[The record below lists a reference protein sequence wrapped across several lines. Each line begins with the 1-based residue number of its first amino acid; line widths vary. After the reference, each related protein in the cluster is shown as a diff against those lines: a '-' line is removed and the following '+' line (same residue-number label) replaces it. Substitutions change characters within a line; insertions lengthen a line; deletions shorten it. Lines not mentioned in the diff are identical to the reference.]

1 MTNKLLDGYVVRP
14 ATLEYVEASV
24 EMFNA
29 VSQNIIGHDE
39 FTAEEYRSE
48 WQIPGFN
55 LETDTR
61 LVIAP
66 DGRIAGCYEI
76 WDLNDPSVRVGT
88 WGRTHPDFCSL
99 GIGSYLLEW
108 AIERASQAVLRAPE
122 EARVVLHSH
131 VRSINKAAGK
141 LLRDFGFKSIRHSWR
156 MVIEL
161 NGKPPTPIWP
171 EGISVRTLRAGQE
184 EPRVVQAVR
193 EAFKDHW
200 GYIETPFEDDLERW
214 MHFIN
219 NDQDFDPNLWYLAMY
234 GEEIAGMSLCSPKHH
249 DAPDMG
255 WVETLGVRRAWRRR
269 GVALAL
275 LQHSFNEFHRRGTG
289 KVGLEVDA
297 QSLTGATRLYHKAGM
312 HTDPKHQYEL
322 FEKELRPGVDT
333 STQSVSS

>member
-1 MTNKLLDGYVVRP
+1 MKNKLSDGYVVRP
-14 ATLEYVEASV
+14 ANLEDVEASV

-29 VSQNIIGHDE
+29 VSQSMIGNDE
-39 FTAEEYRSE
+39 FTVDEYSNE
-48 WQIPGFN
+48 WQIPGFI

-66 DGRIAGCYEI
+66 DGRVVGCYEI
-76 WDLNDPSVRVGT
+76 WDLNDPCLRLGT
-88 WGRTHPDFCSL
+88 RGRTHPDYCGM
-99 GIGSYLLEW
+99 GIGSHLLEW

-122 EARVVLHSH
+122 ESRVVLHSH
-131 VRSINKAAGK
+131 VRSINKAAGE
-141 LLRDFGFKSIRHSWR
+141 LLSDFGFRSIRHSWR

-161 NGKPPTPIWP
+161 NGKPPAPLWP
-171 EGISVRTLRAGQE
+171 EGISVRTFLAGQE
-184 EPRVVQAVR
+184 ETLVVQAVR

-219 NDQDFDPNLWYLAMY
+219 NDKNFDPSLWYLAMD
-234 GEEIAGMSLCSPKHH
+234 GEEIAGVSLCLPKHH

-255 WVETLGVRRAWRRR
+255 WVETLGVRRPWRRR

-275 LQHSFNEFHRRGTG
+275 LHHSFNELHKRGTC
-289 KVGLEVDA
+289 KVGLGVDA
-297 QSLTGATRLYHKAGM
+297 QSLTGATRLYRKAGM
-312 HTDPKHQYEL
+312 LPDPKHQYEL
-322 FEKELRPGVDT
+322 FEKELRPGVDL